1 MNKKRRGMGPQ
12 MMGGYVVMMRPLNR
26 MDPIAVAVVVV
37 VGIVDCHNCPL

>member
-1 MNKKRRGMGPQ
+1 MNKKRREMGPQ

-26 MDPIAVAVVVV
+26 MGPIAVAVVV